1 MIPAMSVTAAVVA
14 ADMGFSAVLMIVV
27 GFIGNKIVDK
37 GSDVIRNKTVRKKN
51 FENPSEPEKLA
62 DRFEKGRKS

>member
-1 MIPAMSVTAAVVA
+1 MSNGVIFAIFVVII
-14 ADMGFSAVLMIVV
+14 AVLMIVV

-37 GSDVIRNKTVRKKN
+37 GSDAIRNKAVRKKN
-51 FENPSEPEKLA
+51 FENPSEPESLA

>member
-1 MIPAMSVTAAVVA
+1 MSNGVIFAIFAVII
-14 ADMGFSAVLMIVV
+14 AVLMIVV

-51 FENPSEPEKLA
+51 FENPSEPGSLA
-62 DRFEKGRKS
+62 DRFEKGRKL

>member
-1 MIPAMSVTAAVVA
+1 MSNGVIFAIFAVII
-14 ADMGFSAVLMIVV
+14 AVLMIVV

-37 GSDVIRNKTVRKKN
+37 GSDAIRNKAVRKKN
-51 FENPSEPEKLA
+51 FENSSEPEKLA

>member
-1 MIPAMSVTAAVVA
+1 MSNGVIFAIFAIFAVII
-14 ADMGFSAVLMIVV
+14 AVLMIVV

-37 GSDVIRNKTVRKKN
+37 GSDAIRNKAVRKKN

>member
-1 MIPAMSVTAAVVA
+1 MSNGVIFAIFAVII
-14 ADMGFSAVLMIVV
+14 AVLMIVV

-37 GSDVIRNKTVRKKN
+37 GSDAIRNKAVRKKN
-51 FENPSEPEKLA
+51 FENPSKPEKLA

>member
-1 MIPAMSVTAAVVA
+1 MSNGVIFAIFAVII
-14 ADMGFSAVLMIVV
+14 AVLMIVV

-37 GSDVIRNKTVRKKN
+37 GSDAIRNKAVRKKN
-51 FENPSEPEKLA
+51 LENPSEPESLA

>member
-1 MIPAMSVTAAVVA
+1 MSNGVIFAIFAVII
-14 ADMGFSAVLMIVV
+14 AVLMIVV

-37 GSDVIRNKTVRKKN
+37 GSDAIRNKAVRKKN
-51 FENPSEPEKLA
+51 LGNPIEPESLA

>member
-1 MIPAMSVTAAVVA
+1 MSNGVIFAIFAVII
-14 ADMGFSAVLMIVV
+14 AVLMIVV

-37 GSDVIRNKTVRKKN
+37 GSDAIRNKAVRMKN
-51 FENPSEPEKLA
+51 LGNPSEPEKLA

>member
-1 MIPAMSVTAAVVA
+1 MSNGVIFAIFAVII
-14 ADMGFSAVLMIVV
+14 AVLMIVV

-37 GSDVIRNKTVRKKN
+37 GSDVIRNKTVQKKN